1 MPTLNKIFAVI
12 DPTTDNQ
19 IALTRA
25 GKFAGRNEDIAIHA
39 YEAIHVTGDCTDV
52 DAMERVETARH
63 QAWLDTLAPA
73 ALRAGASLII

>member
-25 GKFAGRNEDIAIHA
+25 GKIAGRNDDIAIHA
-39 YEAIHVTGDCTDV
+39 YEAIHVSGD
-52 DAMERVETARH
+52 TARMPMR
-63 QAWLDTLAPA
+63 WSGLR
-73 ALRAGASLII
+73 LRAIRRGWILW